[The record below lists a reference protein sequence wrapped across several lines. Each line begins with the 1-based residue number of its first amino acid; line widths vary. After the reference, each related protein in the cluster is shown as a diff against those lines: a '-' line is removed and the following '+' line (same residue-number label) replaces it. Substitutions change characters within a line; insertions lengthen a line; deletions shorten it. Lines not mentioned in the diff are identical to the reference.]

1 MIHSPKV
8 KSSGSHESRKDET
21 YVNDLVSHQ
30 EDLRAF
36 IYALLPN
43 SPAAED
49 VLQNTNMILWRKR
62 KTFRRGTNFHA
73 WAFKIARVQVQHQYD
88 RAKRE
93 TRLVFSESLLKR
105 IEDAASENPPRE
117 RELVVLENCIGK
129 LNDKQRDI
137 INARYRAGSSLKMLA
152 ENTGATAGSLRIT
165 LFRIRAILRR
175 CVESTLA
182 GEPS

>member
-8 KSSGSHESRKDET
+8 RSADNESRKDEA
-21 YVNDLVSHQ
+21 YVKDLVSHQ

-43 SPAAED
+43 SPAVED
-49 VLQNTNMILWRKR
+49 VLQNTNMILWRK
-62 KTFRRGTNFHA
+62 KNAFKQGTNFHA
-73 WAFKIARVQVQHQYD
+73 WAFKIARIQVQHQYD

-93 TRLVFSESLLKR
+93 TRLVFSESTLDK
-105 IEDAASENPPRE
+105 IEGAASDNPHRE
-117 RELVVLENCIGK
+117 RELEALENCVGK
-129 LNDKQRDI
+129 LNDKQRSI
-137 INARYRAGSSLKMLA
+137 INARYSPGDSLEMHGK
-152 ENTGATAGSLRIT
+152 NTGATAGSLRIS

-175 CVESTLA
+175 CVEATLA

>member
-8 KSSGSHESRKDET
+8 RSADNESRKDEA
-21 YVNDLVSHQ
+21 YVEDLVSHQ

-43 SPAAED
+43 SPEADD
-49 VLQNTNMILWRKR
+49 VLQNTNLILWRK
-62 KTFRRGTNFHA
+62 KNAFKQGTNFHA
-73 WAFKIARVQVQHQYD
+73 WAFKITRIQVQHQYD

-93 TRLVFSESLLKR
+93 TRLVFSESTLNR
-105 IEDAASENPPRE
+105 IADAASDDPLRE
-117 RELVVLENCIGK
+117 RELEALEYCTGK
-129 LNDKQRDI
+129 LNDKQRNI
-137 INARYRAGSSLKMLA
+137 INARYRPGDSLKMHGKK
-152 ENTGATAGSLRIT
+152 TRATAGSLRIS

-175 CVESTLA
+175 CVEETLA

>member
-8 KSSGSHESRKDET
+8 RSGDKESRKDEA
-21 YVNDLVSHQ
+21 YVKDLVSHQ

-43 SPAAED
+43 SPAADD
-49 VLQNTNMILWRKR
+49 VLQNTNLILWRK
-62 KTFRRGTNFHA
+62 KKAFKQGTNFHA
-73 WAFKIARVQVQHQYD
+73 WAFKIARIQVQHQYD

-93 TRLVFSESLLKR
+93 TRLVFSESTLNN
-105 IEDAASENPPRE
+105 IADAASDNPSRE
-117 RELVVLENCIGK
+117 RELKSLENCIGK
-129 LNDKQRDI
+129 LNDKQRNI
-137 INARYRAGSSLKMLA
+137 INARYSPGDSLEMHGKKTRA
-152 ENTGATAGSLRIT
+152 TPGSLRIS

-175 CVESTLA
+175 CVEETLA